1 GLAVDGAGNR
11 DIADQTN
18 GRVRKVS
25 PDGII
30 TTVAGGGTN
39 ALTEGADAVTV
50 SLKLPRTVA
59 VDGTGNLF
67 IWDASLNRVLK
78 VRPDGKL
85 SFYAG
90 NETAGL
96 SGDAGPATATQLKTH
111 SWP

>member
-1 GLAVDGAGNR
+1 M
-11 DIADQTN
+11 
-18 GRVRKVS
+18 
-25 PDGII
+25 
-30 TTVAGGGTN
+30 
-39 ALTEGADAVTV
+39 TV

-90 NETAGL
+90 NGTAGF
-96 SGDAGPATATQLKTH
+96 SGDGGPATAAQLKPL
-111 SWP
+111 SWPW